1 MTVWLIPLVIMAV
14 IGSIFWLRPSAR
26 DRRLAELRMD
36 AIKLGLQV
44 RQYTFKPQAEK
55 NGVRDNVM
63 ATSYTVL
70 APGNPKAG
78 ELRYRVVGQRAWDN
92 DGLPEGLWWDT
103 EPQGPEREAL
113 LAKLHQHLPQLEDDL
128 LMLEADQRRVTMMVA
143 ERPTAKAQNYHAFLT
158 QLLAQ

>member
-26 DRRLAELRMD
+26 DRRLAELRME
-36 AIKLGLQV
+36 AITLGLQV

-103 EPQGPEREAL
+103 EPQGAEREAL